1 MNEEKLRCT
10 PGSIPPLTAGSR
22 RVQRS
27 ASGHGKGRRGGG
39 IRGRSP
45 RLHCEGDM
53 RKHFE
58 ALTGVKLDDDVS
70 WEIVVVQKDRSLSE
84 WGARPNKAAPLLYL
98 SSAVSLS
105 SRCGAGDWM
114 ACRPWSPTG

>member
-10 PGSIPPLTAGSR
+10 PGSIPPLTAG
-22 RVQRS
+22 
-27 ASGHGKGRRGGG
+27 KGRRGGG

-45 RLHCEGDM
+45 QLHCEGDM
-53 RKHFE
+53 RKQFE

-114 ACRPWSPTG
+114 ACRPWSPTGWWP

>member
-1 MNEEKLRCT
+1 MAN
-10 PGSIPPLTAGSR
+10 SR
-22 RVQRS
+22 EYWQKRMQVLEDEQYQHSRQYYD
-27 ASGHGKGRRGGG
+27 
-39 IRGRSP
+39 
-45 RLHCEGDM
+45 DM
-53 RKHFE
+53 QKQFE

-114 ACRPWSPTG
+114 ACRPWSPTGWWP

>member
-1 MNEEKLRCT
+1 MSEEKTVLYTRKH
-10 PGSIPPLTAGSR
+10 PVSDGGFDDQAQAMVKAAAEAGYEAAPRGSY
-22 RVQRS
+22 
-27 ASGHGKGRRGGG
+27 
-39 IRGRSP
+39 
-45 RLHCEGDM
+45 CEGDM
-53 RKHFE
+53 RKQFE

-114 ACRPWSPTG
+114 ACRPWSPTGWWP

>member
-1 MNEEKLRCT
+1 MRWRKQYERRETTLYTRKHPASDGGFNGQAQAMVKAAAEAGYEAAPR
-10 PGSIPPLTAGSR
+10 GSY
-22 RVQRS
+22 
-27 ASGHGKGRRGGG
+27 
-39 IRGRSP
+39 
-45 RLHCEGDM
+45 CEGDM
-53 RKHFE
+53 QKQFE

-105 SRCGAGDWM
+105 SRCGAGD
-114 ACRPWSPTG
+114 